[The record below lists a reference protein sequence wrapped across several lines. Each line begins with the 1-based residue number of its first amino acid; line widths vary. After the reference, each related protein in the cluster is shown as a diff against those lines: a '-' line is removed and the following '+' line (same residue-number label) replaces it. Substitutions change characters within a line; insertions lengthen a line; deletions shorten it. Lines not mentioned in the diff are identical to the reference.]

1 MTRGVTI
8 LGAVSALIAGSTA
21 TAVAQGPGAGN
32 PGPNVLNYGCSV
44 YQALLVGLEPPLYI
58 TQSSPG
64 VYIQDLQTGEV
75 REVRLGDSCTVGFGP
90 PPPGP
95 GPS

>member
-1 MTRGVTI
+1 MTRGVTV

-32 PGPNVLNYGCSV
+32 SGPNVLNYGSCIFSQV
-44 YQALLVGLEPPLYI
+44 LSAGLEPQVYM

-64 VYIQDLQTGEV
+64 VYFQDLETGEV
-75 REVRLGDSCTVGFGP
+75 REVRFGDSCSVGFSAP
-90 PPPGP
+90 PP
-95 GPS
+95 